1 MGTFLAELLE
11 FMRERK
17 KYWML
22 PILIL
27 LVMFGGII
35 VLTKGSVV
43 TPFIYT
49 LF

>member
-11 FMRERK
+11 FIRERK

-22 PILIL
+22 PIFIL